1 MDIIYIWW
9 PKETM
14 LGVREVVKIE
24 VKTLVKK
31 KTKQKTSPSYFRSGF
46 ELPLSHNSQL
56 KMCCRNLHCALTWL
70 ILIEK

>member
-31 KTKQKTSPSYFRSGF
+31 KKKNLTK
-46 ELPLSHNSQL
+46 
-56 KMCCRNLHCALTWL
+56 L
-70 ILIEK
+70 IQIRVLATVVT

>member
-24 VKTLVKK
+24 VKILVKK
-31 KTKQKTSPSYFRSGF
+31 KKISSSKFRSGF
-46 ELPLSHNSQL
+46 
-56 KMCCRNLHCALTWL
+56 
-70 ILIEK
+70 